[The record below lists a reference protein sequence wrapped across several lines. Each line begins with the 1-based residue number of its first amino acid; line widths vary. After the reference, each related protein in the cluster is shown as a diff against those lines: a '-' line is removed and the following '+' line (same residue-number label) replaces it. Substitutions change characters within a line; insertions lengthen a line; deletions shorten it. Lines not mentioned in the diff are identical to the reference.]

1 MYYTQWFV
9 PRPAGFRKKRKA
21 ARMLDITPQLHIP
34 LTEFEWS
41 YARSGGP
48 GGQNVNKV
56 ATKAVLRWDVT
67 NSPSVPEDVKARFIA
82 QNQGRMTT
90 EGMFIISS
98 DRTRSQLQNKQ
109 DCLDL
114 VAALVLAATRVPRKR
129 KKTRPSRASKER
141 RLQAKKLRSSAKA
154 RRRLPGED

>member
-1 MYYTQWFV
+1 
-9 PRPAGFRKKRKA
+9 
-21 ARMLDITPQLHIP
+21 MLEITPTLRVA

-67 NSPSVPEDVKARFIA
+67 HSPSVPDDVRARFLA
-82 QNQGRMTT
+82 QNQGRLTT
-90 EGMFIISS
+90 EGMFITSS
-98 DRTRSQLQNKQ
+98 NRTRSQLQNKQ

-114 VAALVLAATRVPRKR
+114 VAALLLAATRVPRRR

-141 RLQAKKLRSSAKA
+141 RLQAKKQRSATKA
-154 RRRLPGED
+154 RRRGPGED